1 MTGTEET
8 RSVGSLLGDLGR
20 QVSTLVRKEIEL
32 ARIEVVSG
40 VSRLGRGAAMAGVGG
55 ALVYAGLLALIG
67 AAILGLIE
75 SGMDAWAAALVVGL
89 VVLVVGALITWS
101 GAGQIRTA
109 RLAPTQT
116 AETVRENA
124 DFVKEQLQ

>member
-40 VSRLGRGAAMAGVGG
+40 VSRLGRGAAMGGVGG

-116 AETVRENA
+116 AETVRENV

>member
-1 MTGTEET
+1 
-8 RSVGSLLGDLGR
+8 
-20 QVSTLVRKEIEL
+20 
-32 ARIEVVSG
+32 
-40 VSRLGRGAAMAGVGG
+40 VGG

-116 AETVRENA
+116 AETVRENV